1 MATIITCRQCG
12 AKNRVDLS
20 RASQQQPVCGQCH
33 APLDISGA
41 GGASDH
47 PITLTDQTFSQTLSD
62 AGEAPVLVDCWA
74 EWCPPCRMLAPTI
87 EQLAAES
94 KGRYV
99 IAKLN
104 TDDNPQVSGQFRIS
118 SIPTMLI
125 FKRGQLVDTLVGLQP
140 KQAIAQRL
148 AAHAM

>member
-1 MATIITCRQCG
+1 MATIITCPRCG

-33 APLDISGA
+33 APLDISTA
-41 GGASDH
+41 GNADH
-47 PITLTDQTFSQTLSD
+47 PIALTDQTFAQTLAN
-62 AGEAPVLVDCWA
+62 AGDLPVLIDCWA
-74 EWCPPCRMLAPTI
+74 EWCPPCKMLAPVI
-87 EQLAAES
+87 DQLAAES
-94 KGRYV
+94 QGRYI

-104 TDDNPQVSGQFRIS
+104 TDDNPQISAQFRIS

-148 AAHAM
+148 ATHAK